1 MGDFHLSPF
10 QSTCIGYAV
19 KVVKTYIPNSRYVTQ
34 SQRLAGL
41 KKTSFHICSLSAQ
54 CTLHLHI
61 VQYNH
66 WKFRWI
72 CEQVWCMVNNAFSLW
87 SRFPWNYAFCVTN
100 ILYFMYSTL
109 LANGLM
115 VNKGFVN
122 RGMMENNICLIYS
135 YTYRSRRVSCR
146 LPTFLLKWS
155 LFKTFS
161 VLMIRVHS
169 IYSSCAES
177 FDHLTFIFLKKEE
190 KEKKRNWW
198 YRYLF
203 WHAINPLSGSVNYRI
218 YWVSPYWHWSNL

>member
-100 ILYFMYSTL
+100 ILYFMYSTF

-115 VNKGFVN
+115 VNKGFEEWWKTTYVSY
-122 RGMMENNICLIYS
+122 ISYS
-135 YTYRSRRVSCR
+135 YWSRWVSCR
-146 LPTFLLKWS
+146 LSTFLLKWS
-155 LFKTFS
+155 LFKTLS

-169 IYSSCAES
+169 IYCSREES

-190 KEKKRNWW
+190 KEKKRNWCF
-198 YRYLF
+198 RYKPTISICQPQNILSD
-203 WHAINPLSGSVNYRI
+203 PLLALS
-218 YWVSPYWHWSNL
+218 